1 MTERARLVLEDARAV
16 ATELLSGCSSPHD
29 ESTMRRQVILIM
41 ALLRTVGHVLKEV
54 DTKTSTALCRA
65 VEEKWKQ
72 PRPLM
77 FTEFIDGYRAAVLKR
92 YEQPEID
99 FDMEMGTLYP
109 RLTIQ
114 YGGATGVSFDYLVQ
128 EAIKYWEQYLGDV
141 DHLASMYESE
151 V

>member
-1 MTERARLVLEDARAV
+1 
-16 ATELLSGCSSPHD
+16 
-29 ESTMRRQVILIM
+29 
-41 ALLRTVGHVLKEV
+41 
-54 DTKTSTALCRA
+54 
-65 VEEKWKQ
+65 
-72 PRPLM
+72 M

-99 FDMEMGTLYP
+99 FDKEMGTLYP

-114 YGGATGVSFDYLVQ
+114 YGVATRVSFDFLVQ

>member
-1 MTERARLVLEDARAV
+1 
-16 ATELLSGCSSPHD
+16 
-29 ESTMRRQVILIM
+29 M

-54 DTKTSTALCRA
+54 DTKTSKALCRA
-65 VEEKWKQ
+65 VEEKWEQ
-72 PRPLM
+72 PRPLI

-99 FDMEMGTLYP
+99 FDTIAGALYP

-114 YGGATGVSFDYLVQ
+114 YGGATGVSLNSLVQ
-128 EAIKYWEQYLGDV
+128 EAIKYWEQYLNDV
-141 DHLASMYESE
+141 DRLASMYESK